1 MTHNSAINKR
11 EVYMKQVPMLDEV
24 HDDLMKVV
32 NYKKKLFPTMSIT
45 IKSVVAELIEREA
58 KRVKRKEVK

>member
-1 MTHNSAINKR
+1 
-11 EVYMKQVPMLDEV
+11 MKQVPMLDEV
-24 HDDLMKVV
+24 HDDLMIVV